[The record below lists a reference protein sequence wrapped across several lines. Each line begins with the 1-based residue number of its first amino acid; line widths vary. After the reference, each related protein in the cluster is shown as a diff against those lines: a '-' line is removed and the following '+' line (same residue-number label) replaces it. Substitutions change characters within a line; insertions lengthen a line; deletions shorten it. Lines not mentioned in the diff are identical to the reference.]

1 MKPFWEDEY
10 LNKEKSTF
18 GNPSKEVKELV
29 LYLKKDAKILD
40 VGCGDGRHALYLAS
54 LGFQVDAFD
63 LSKNAI
69 EKIDYLKQK
78 NNWGKYTMF
87 KLISNS
93 MSIHSNIPY
102 LSRSRFDTLQI
113 TLVGITYITFA

>member
-18 GNPSKEVKELV
+18 GNPSKEVKEFV
-29 LYLKKDAKILD
+29 PYLKKDAKILD

-69 EKIDYLKQK
+69 EKIE
-78 NNWGKYTMF
+78 KYTGYTLE
-87 KLISNS
+87 KLREIATK
-93 MSIHSNIPY
+93 IGIP
-102 LSRSRFDTLQI
+102 LMTE
-113 TLVGITYITFA
+113 

>member
-29 LYLKKDAKILD
+29 PYLKKDAKILD
-40 VGCGDGRHALYLAS
+40 VGCGDGRHALYLAG

-69 EKIDYLKQK
+69 EKIDYSECNKILTHEREESIELLKK
-78 NNWGKYTMF
+78 
-87 KLISNS
+87 S
-93 MSIHSNIPY
+93 
-102 LSRSRFDTLQI
+102 LS
-113 TLVGITYITFA
+113 

>member
-18 GNPSKEVKELV
+18 GNPSKEVKEFV
-29 LYLKKDAKILD
+29 PYLKKDAKILD

-69 EKIDYLKQK
+69 EKIDYL
-78 NNWGKYTMF
+78 Y
-87 KLISNS
+87 
-93 MSIHSNIPY
+93 
-102 LSRSRFDTLQI
+102 
-113 TLVGITYITFA
+113 

>member
-18 GNPSKEVKELV
+18 GNPSKEVKEFV
-29 LYLKKDAKILD
+29 PYLKKDAKILD

-78 NNWGKYTMF
+78 NNLKYSYMG
-87 KLISNS
+87 
-93 MSIHSNIPY
+93 M
-102 LSRSRFDTLQI
+102 
-113 TLVGITYITFA
+113 